1 MRESQTMEDRVR
13 TFITN
18 PQAEDFNTLALAA
31 FRWQTER
38 SEPLR
43 RLSAQ
48 QGVDPQTMA
57 DWRHIPLVP
66 ARAFKTVELGTRE
79 PQETFRSSGTTQPER
94 SIHPHGFL
102 DLYRQVIDATFPTAC
117 LPGSPPVP
125 MLSLIPPRR
134 VAPDSS
140 LSFMVDHI
148 LERYGDADSVSA
160 LGARGVE
167 FVAARNWLGA
177 AQRHRRPAGLL
188 ATGFSLLQL
197 LEALERR
204 DLRFRLPAGSV
215 LFETGGTKGKTREV
229 TRDELLRRVTER
241 LALPADRVVRE
252 YGMTELTSHF
262 YTAALIG
269 GDPDL
274 FRPPH
279 WTRLR
284 VLDPATLEEAPAGTP
299 GLLAV
304 FDLANLSS
312 AIHLLTEDLGVDSG
326 DGFRLTG
333 RAAGAELRG
342 CSLLAEEL
350 TGATQA

>member
-1 MRESQTMEDRVR
+1 MEEHIHR
-13 TFITN
+13 FIVD
-18 PQAEDFNTLALAA
+18 PRAEDFNSLALAA
-31 FRWQTER
+31 FRWQVEH

-43 RLSAQ
+43 NLCAQ
-48 QGVDPQTMA
+48 QSIDVHTLA
-57 DWRHIPLVP
+57 EWRHVPLVP

-148 LERYGDADSVSA
+148 LERYGDADSACA

-177 AQRHRRPAGLL
+177 AQRHRRPAVLLTTGL
-188 ATGFSLLQL
+188 SLLQL

-229 TRDELLRRVTER
+229 ARDELLRRVTER

-262 YTAALIG
+262 YTAALAG

-279 WTRLR
+279 WTRVR
-284 VLDPATLEEAPAGTP
+284 VLDPATLEQAPAGTP

-312 AIHLLTEDLGVDSG
+312 AVHLLTEDLGVDSG

-350 TGATQA
+350 IGATQSP

>member
-1 MRESQTMEDRVR
+1 MEDRVR
-13 TFITN
+13 SFITD
-18 PQAEDFNTLALAA
+18 PQADDFNTLALAA

-48 QGVDPQTMA
+48 QGVDAETLT
-57 DWRHIPLVP
+57 DWRQIPLVP

-117 LPGSPPVP
+117 LPDSPPVP

-148 LERYGDADSVSA
+148 LERYGDADSASA

-177 AQRHRRPAGLL
+177 AQRHRRPAVLL

-229 TRDELLRRVTER
+229 ARDELLRRVTER

-262 YTAALIG
+262 YTAALTG

-279 WTRLR
+279 WTRVR
-284 VLDPATLEEAPAGTP
+284 ILDPATLEEAPAGTP

-312 AIHLLTEDLGVDSG
+312 AVHLLTEDLGVDSG

-350 TGATQA
+350 QTRPEPAGQR